1 VTRVPY
7 TLDELTKALA
17 GQDAVVCAV
26 GPAGISLQPV
36 MVDAAEAAGVKRFVL
51 DDFGWGPYF
60 KGLPEFADVKKQR
73 AAGPERA
80 RALAEKNPGFTW
92 SSVATGNPID
102 WVSLLLS
109 LYDLPLTA
117 IRL

>member
-26 GPAGISLQPV
+26 SAGGISLQPV

-60 KGLPEFADVKKQR
+60 KGLPEFAAVKKQR